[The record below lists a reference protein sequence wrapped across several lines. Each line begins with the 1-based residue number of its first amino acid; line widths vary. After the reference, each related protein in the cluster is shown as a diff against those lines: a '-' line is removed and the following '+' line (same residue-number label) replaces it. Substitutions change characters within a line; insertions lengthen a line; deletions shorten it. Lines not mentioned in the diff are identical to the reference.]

1 MSGGG
6 GGDFSQ
12 IEPTNSDVLQ
22 AELLDI
28 NRQILIEMQRIRM
41 HLETITDNTITREDV
56 ER

>member
-1 MSGGG
+1 MSGG